1 LAEELVK
8 PIGAIVMARGLRS
21 RSEAFIVGMAGG
33 VAFAAIEN
41 MLYQVAGIQTW
52 AGMVALRAVGGVL
65 HPLTAGMLGVAWFD
79 LIQKRAGARS
89 RLVAVFALAATLH
102 ALWNGGI
109 ALLMSDFGAYYFQTR
124 TWEVTVFDVGL
135 SGALLV
141 LLVLLSL
148 LMWRMLWLVT
158 GLLRG
163 RQPELMPSRLSNPRQ
178 LAGFALGLLLAVVPV
193 GALAAPII
201 ADYIPRL
208 LESA

>member
-1 LAEELVK
+1 VRA
-8 PIGAIVMARGLRS
+8 IGS
-21 RSEAFIVGMAGG
+21 
-33 VAFAAIEN
+33 
-41 MLYQVAGIQTW
+41 
-52 AGMVALRAVGGVL
+52 VL
-65 HPLTAGMLGVAWFD
+65 HPLTAGMLAVAWYD
-79 LIQKRAGARS
+79 VIHRRPGS
-89 RLVAVFALAATLH
+89 GTRLVAVFALAATLH

-109 ALLMSDFGAYYFQTR
+109 ALLMSDFGAYYFHTR

-135 SGALLV
+135 PGALLV

-163 RQPELMPSRLSNPRQ
+163 RQPGLMPSRLSNPRQ
-178 LAGFALGLLLAVVPV
+178 LAGLALSLLLITVPV